1 MNCLEFY
8 TMRQWHFVN
17 RNAVKLIDKMSTE
30 DRKIFNF
37 DVRSIDWPSYME
49 SYVHGVRTYL
59 VKDESSTLPIAI
71 NNLKK

>member
-30 DRKIFNF
+30 DRSIFNF
-37 DVRSIDWPSYME
+37 DVSLIDWQSYMVN
-49 SYVHGVRTYL
+49 YVHGVRTYL
-59 VKDESSTLPIAI
+59 VKDELSTLPFARD
-71 NNLKK
+71 NLKR